1 VRIRAESGAIDT
13 RNGRDRDGARS
24 RNRAVGLRKCGYGR
38 GQIVPRRAD
47 WRDIG
52 NGCAGDI
59 AQCPG
64 ARRRGNR
71 PAHPRLRRN
80 RIARSPS
87 VPASGR
93 LGRLPVLGMIET
105 MLAGT
110 VTVAEPTVLLEM
122 DVAVMVTV
130 ISLGG
135 GFGGA
140 LYVTDVPV
148 AALSVPAPDAG
159 EIAQV
164 TLVCRGSYCTVAI
177 SPCVLP
183 AGTERRV
190 GTTDTTLRG
199 HRDGRPRPTSHCRR
213 PQLR

>member
-1 VRIRAESGAIDT
+1 
-13 RNGRDRDGARS
+13 
-24 RNRAVGLRKCGYGR
+24 
-38 GQIVPRRAD
+38 
-47 WRDIG
+47 
-52 NGCAGDI
+52 
-59 AQCPG
+59 
-64 ARRRGNR
+64 
-71 PAHPRLRRN
+71 
-80 RIARSPS
+80 
-87 VPASGR
+87 
-93 LGRLPVLGMIET
+93 MIET

-183 AGTERRV
+183 AGTSAV
-190 GTTDTTLRG
+190 LGTTDTTLAG
-199 HRDGRPRPTSHCRR
+199 TVMVAETDVALPETAVAVMVTGRS
-213 PQLR
+213 LGGGVAGA